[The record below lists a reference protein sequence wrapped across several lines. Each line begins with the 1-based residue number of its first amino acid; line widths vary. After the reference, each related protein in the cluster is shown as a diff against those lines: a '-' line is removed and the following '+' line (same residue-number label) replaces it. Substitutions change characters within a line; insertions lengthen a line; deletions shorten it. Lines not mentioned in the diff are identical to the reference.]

1 MVKKV
6 LFITSNQGVEHDE
19 LVEPLNFLKSK
30 GFEVIH
36 AAEKN
41 EEVATVKGDTKAA
54 TPYTPDTSFDHVAL
68 EDYDFL
74 VVPGGTVNAD
84 TLRINESAQKIVQYF
99 ADQHKPIAAICH
111 GPWILID
118 AERIKDKN
126 LTSYKSIKLDLE
138 NAGGKWVD
146 EQVYR
151 CNTGDWVLITSRN
164 PGDIPAFNEAI
175 LKELEGDAA

>member
-1 MVKKV
+1 MVTKV

-41 EEVATVKGDTKAA
+41 EEVATVKGDTKA
-54 TPYTPDTSFDHVAL
+54 TTSYTPDTSFDHVTL
-68 EDYDFL
+68 DDYDLL
-74 VVPGGTVNAD
+74 VVPGGTVNAA

-99 ADQHKPIAAICH
+99 ADQQKPIAAICH
-111 GPWILID
+111 GPWVLID
-118 AERIKDKN
+118 AQRIKDKN

-146 EQVYR
+146 EQVHR

-164 PGDIPAFNEAI
+164 PDDIPAFNDAI
-175 LKELEGDAA
+175 LKELEDNAA